1 MGENQRTSLCNKST
15 LKTSNP
21 DTDCLPCL
29 SVNVK
34 AKTNL
39 KPNSSN
45 GKLGNC
51 DGNNCPLRW
60 WRLKASGE
68 RAAGGFLTSRD
79 FFVIFTILFKMLQTI
94 ITSKLQKQNSLLISG
109 AGSQSRGKPPTTQT
123 TIEVNKKKTWGSA

>member
-79 FFVIFTILFKMLQTI
+79 FRNFYNSVQNA
-94 ITSKLQKQNSLLISG
+94 SDDHHKQIAKTKFSPHL
-109 AGSQSRGKPPTTQT
+109 RGWKSTQRKAT
-123 TIEVNKKKTWGSA
+123 YDPDYN